1 MDVATDKK
9 LTFDTVS
16 PDIPIRGIHHLA
28 LTTDDMKMTTEF
40 YVNVLNMPLV
50 HAMKV
55 PEGVGTKENR
65 GNPPY
70 ECIRHYFFDMG
81 NDSLW
86 AFFEI
91 PKGKKPQ
98 TDRDALGGM
107 QHVAFAA
114 TKEQFHSIQTRL
126 KERDIKFDGPIEI
139 LPGIFSIYFYDP
151 NDIRLEACCKISEGE
166 QQGVVESVTQTRAV
180 AISELRT
187 LSEDDDWIE
196 SMTKNLE

>member
-1 MDVATDKK
+1 MDASINDGYGRKTEA
-9 LTFDTVS
+9 FE
-16 PDIPIRGIHHLA
+16 IPFRGIHHLA

-40 YVNVLNMPLV
+40 YVNVLGMPLV

-55 PEGVGTKENR
+55 PKGVGIEENR
-65 GNPPY
+65 GNPPF

-91 PKGKKPQ
+91 PKGEKPK

-107 QHVAFAA
+107 QHVAFAV
-114 TKEQFHSIQTRL
+114 TKDQFDAIQHRL
-126 KERDIKFDGPIEI
+126 TDQNMEFDGPIEI

-151 NDIRLEACCKISEGE
+151 NDIRLEACCKPSERGH
-166 QQGVVESVTQTRAV
+166 QDVVESVTQTKAV
-180 AISELRT
+180 AIRELRT
-187 LSEDDDWIE
+187 LSTNDNWLNSVTE
-196 SMTKNLE
+196 NLE

>member
-1 MDVATDKK
+1 MDASSDPASTTDSQIAAGH
-9 LTFDTVS
+9 F
-16 PDIPIRGIHHLA
+16 RGIHHLA

-40 YVNVLNMPLV
+40 YVDVLGMKLV

-55 PEGVGTKENR
+55 PEGVGTKDNR

-91 PKGKKPQ
+91 PKGEKTA

-107 QHVAFAA
+107 QHVAFAVSS
-114 TKEQFHSIQTRL
+114 EQFEAIQARL
-126 KERDIKFDGPIEI
+126 ADNNVEVDGPVEI
-139 LPGIFSIYFYDP
+139 LPGIYSIYFYDP
-151 NDIRLEACCKISEGE
+151 NDIRLEACCKISEGDG
-166 QQGVVESVTQTRAV
+166 QQVVDSVTQTRDTALE
-180 AISELRT
+180 ELRT
-187 LSEDDDWIE
+187 LDADEAWLQR
-196 SMTKNLE
+196 MTSGL

>member
-1 MDVATDKK
+1 MNALSETHSAGNG
-9 LTFDTVS
+9 FNG
-16 PDIPIRGIHHLA
+16 PFRGIHHLA
-28 LTTDDMKMTTEF
+28 LTTDDMKLTTDF
-40 YVNVLNMPLV
+40 YVNVLGMPLV

-91 PKGKKPQ
+91 PKGEKTQ

-107 QHVAFAA
+107 QHVAFAVSSD
-114 TKEQFHSIQTRL
+114 QFDAIQARL
-126 KERDIKFDGPIEI
+126 TSHGVDFDGPVEI
-139 LPGIFSIYFYDP
+139 LPSLYSIYFYDP
-151 NDIRLEACCKISEGE
+151 NDIRLEACCELTEGAG
-166 QQGVVESVTQTRAV
+166 QRVVESVTQTKKMALE
-180 AISELRT
+180 ELRT
-187 LSEDDDWIE
+187 LSDDAEWLNGITATL
-196 SMTKNLE
+196 S